1 MDSVALGTLQDPAA
15 IWYRAVPVLSQK
27 WFNPMADRIK
37 LTEAVVAGVAVPNAR
52 TILWD
57 AAVTGFGLRCTPSG
71 VKSFV
76 LVYRPRGLGRS
87 GSSRTLT
94 LGRWPNLSVEA
105 ARKSARSTIGNI
117 ADGKDPAKTL
127 REIRLQ
133 VVKTLATALED
144 YEKHLVRRRVVNIKT
159 IMSSLRRG
167 LSKFLNREL
176 KSITRDHYVAA
187 IDALDS
193 LNKPGAA
200 DYQRKNARTF
210 AEWAVTRGGAETHLA
225 GFVRE
230 RPTRAEKLESEK
242 KGRALSDV
250 EIAKLWQASCQSAH
264 SFGALIRLGLL
275 TGMRRGEMAG
285 LTWENVKLDRISLE
299 ATHTKQGRRHEIP
312 LTLPM
317 RDILSSRQ
325 KGTSTLVFPSEKTG
339 RKMSGWNK
347 LVAKVIKASGVDF
360 SLHDTRRTCR
370 TLMTLTGT
378 VTDIAEIAIGHQRK
392 ELILL
397 YDFSE
402 VWPERTLAF
411 EKVSSHIMSAVTPA
425 SSTFVK
431 LSNTERRSA

>member
-1 MDSVALGTLQDPAA
+1 
-15 IWYRAVPVLSQK
+15 
-27 WFNPMADRIK
+27 MADRIK
-37 LTEAVVAGVAVPNAR
+37 LTEAVVAGVPVPNAR

-71 VKSFV
+71 AKSFV

-94 LGRWPNLSVEA
+94 LGRWPDLSVEA

-127 REIRLQ
+127 RDIRLQ
-133 VVKTLATALED
+133 VERTLAAALED

-167 LSKFLNREL
+167 LSKLLNREL

-187 IDALDS
+187 IDALDA

-200 DYQRKNARTF
+200 DYLRKNARTF
-210 AEWAVTRGGAETHLA
+210 AEWAVTRGGAGNPLA

-230 RPTRAEKLESEK
+230 KPTRAEKLESEE

-250 EIAKLWQASCQSAH
+250 EIAKLWRTSCQSAH

-285 LTWENVKLDRISLE
+285 LTWGNVKPDRITLE

-312 LTLPM
+312 LTLAM
-317 RDILSSRQ
+317 RDILSSRP
-325 KGTSTLVFPSEKTG
+325 KGTSSLVFPSEKTG

-347 LVAKVIKASGVDF
+347 LVAKVIKASLVDF
-360 SLHDTRRTCR
+360 SLHDTRQTCR
-370 TLMTLTGT
+370 TLMTVTGT
-378 VTDIAEIAIGHQRK
+378 ATDIAEIAIGHQRK
-392 ELILL
+392 DLIRR

-411 EKVSSHIMSAVTPA
+411 EKVSSHIMSVVTPA
-425 SSTFVK
+425 SSSIVRLPSK
-431 LSNTERRSA
+431 LGGTI